1 MTDQLQDLL
10 QRVYDEGVAKANA
23 EADQIL
29 EAARKTA
36 EKTIEDA
43 KTEATAIVSDAQS
56 KAEELK
62 KNSDTDLKMAA
73 QHTLS
78 SVKQA
83 LTDVVMHKV
92 LDTPLKTSFNDA
104 TFLKEIILAALD
116 AWKSQG
122 GEGGIVIA
130 ESLQGKLDDAF
141 ISSLD
146 GALQSGLKVE
156 FSSAVKNGFNLVPAD
171 GGYKLSFTDEDFANL
186 FKGYLRPRTSQ
197 ILFPN

>member
-43 KTEATAIVSDAQS
+43 NTEATSIVADAQT
-56 KAEELK
+56 KAAELK
-62 KNSDTDLKMAA
+62 KNSDTDLKLAA

-78 SVKQA
+78 RVKQA

-92 LDTPLKTSFNDA
+92 LDTPLKTGFSDA

-116 AWKSQG
+116 AGKSQG

-156 FSSAVKNGFNLVPAD
+156 FSSAVKN
-171 GGYKLSFTDEDFANL
+171 
-186 FKGYLRPRTSQ
+186 
-197 ILFPN
+197 